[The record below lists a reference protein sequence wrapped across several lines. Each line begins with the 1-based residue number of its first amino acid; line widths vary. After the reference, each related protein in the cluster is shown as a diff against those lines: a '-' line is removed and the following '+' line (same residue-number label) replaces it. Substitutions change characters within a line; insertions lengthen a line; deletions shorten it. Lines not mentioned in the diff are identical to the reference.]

1 MKDELTITVPWQNQ
15 SNTWWNETCAKI
27 LEHFGLPGDRYVT
40 EITADYMDFK
50 FNESNDALMCRIL
63 ISDDIK

>member
-1 MKDELTITVPWQNQ
+1 MTRITVPWKNQ

-40 EITADYMDFK
+40 EITADHMHFDFNDDK
-50 FNESNDALMCRIL
+50 DALMCRIM
-63 ISDDIK
+63 ISDKI